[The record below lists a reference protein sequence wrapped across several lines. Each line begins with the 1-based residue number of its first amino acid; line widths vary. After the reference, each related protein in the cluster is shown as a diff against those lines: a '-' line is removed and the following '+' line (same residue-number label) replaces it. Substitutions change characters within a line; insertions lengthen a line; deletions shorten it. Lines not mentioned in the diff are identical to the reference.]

1 MIVNICHLI
10 VYTFR
15 NKVHDIKCL
24 SVSKKR
30 KKKEKSKLTLKGDY
44 LFSEFQFYSMHY
56 RSKIK
61 EKMKEKLTKK
71 TVSETASE
79 KELLLFVYFVLF
91 IEVVN
96 LENVTPAAA
105 VVCLPGR
112 VNCL

>member
-24 SVSKKR
+24 SVSKKKR

-61 EKMKEKLTKK
+61 EKMKEKFIKK
-71 TVSETASE
+71 ICVRNSQRKRTIAVC
-79 KELLLFVYFVLF
+79 LLRFVY
-91 IEVVN
+91 
-96 LENVTPAAA
+96 
-105 VVCLPGR
+105 
-112 VNCL
+112 